1 MPTIVCMDSDKAYM
15 KNLRR
20 FEKDPAPSHKDFEWL
35 KSESEN
41 DDIRRRRK
49 YLIRLR
55 EMNPDFGIM
64 RWGAAVGRRFDYD
77 ENTHAHIYWIK
88 DVSDHGKVSDIL
100 ASINYSTD
108 LPHPWMGAPNFCI
121 EHLVEVYETKKS
133 ERWTGT
139 DSHTA

>member
-1 MPTIVCMDSDKAYM
+1 M

-20 FEKDPAPSHKDFEWL
+20 FEKDPAPSHKDFQWL

-41 DDIRRRRK
+41 DDIRKRRK
-49 YLIRLR
+49 YLTRLR
-55 EMNPDFGIM
+55 EMNPDFGIL
-64 RWGAAVGRRFDYD
+64 RWGTYCGRRYDYD
-77 ENTHAHIYWIK
+77 EKTHAHIYWIK

-100 ASINYSTD
+100 ASINYSSGGD
-108 LPHPWMGAPNFCI
+108 IPHPWMGAPNFCI
-121 EHLVEVYETKKS
+121 EHLIEVYETKKS

>member
-1 MPTIVCMDSDKAYM
+1 M

-55 EMNPDFGIM
+55 ELDPDFGIL

-108 LPHPWMGAPNFCI
+108 LPHPWAGAPNFSI
-121 EHLVEVYETKKS
+121 EHLIEVYETKKS